1 MAYSWQES
9 VKPAGTQDIQ
19 CDIEYLDKS
28 YIHVYLDGAETTA
41 FTWTSSTNIRLN
53 SPLSVETAVL
63 LIRKTKREYLYI
75 AFASGAPFI
84 EGNVD
89 TQNTQFLHLVQEL
102 VEGRYIEGFYG
113 DINMHRYRITNLG
126 DPVNARDAANKQYVD
141 AGDARLDQ
149 RIDAEHTAWVSA
161 VANEASIRK
170 AADDALD
177 VRTTNLEQTFFDANT
192 NSFQWWTVLD
202 TDTDTV
208 APGMLFTKA
217 KVRLNGVTQTAG
229 YSYSITSGVVK
240 FAEVVPAG
248 TLVDMTIGID
258 TSVDTSALASMMDL
272 LASADGYKYIG
283 QAANV
288 AALRLIT
295 GAAGQYIQ
303 LREYSTGSGVGG
315 GTLVGVS
322 GSVPADDGVYFFRVS
337 PTFGWRRVLRGPLTL
352 GDAGAVGDAIISGTT
367 VTGTDDTEAVRRAF
381 NARVTIRENSSR
393 NYRLTAP
400 VTMANGLVNF
410 EGAGIGRTVFVYD
423 HLSAGITFGSETN
436 STIKYPGKFS
446 KCSCIRPNYM
456 NGPSSSGPKSFSFGN
471 FSPLVVE
478 EVGEANAIGFGIF
491 CVFCIGVTVTKCYAR
506 DHLGSFD
513 VPKSG
518 SDGIHFYKC
527 QNVWAT
533 HNIIDNVG
541 DDALSS
547 GSFDPL
553 FPCYNINFLHN
564 RINRV
569 HGACKLYGYVDGAT
583 VEGNCY
589 REGHEGGVYL
599 TNDNNSPVN
608 SFVRNVNILNNQFYS
623 ISGFSPTN
631 VVAGGVL
638 ARFWTTNGN
647 SAVIENIT
655 IRGNLFSACG
665 AGIAAVNCDDVKRF
679 RNIVIEDNVFENTP
693 LSLGGS
699 RPFLLLQQVD
709 EVASVCRNV
718 FRNAHSGA
726 IRIDHIYGGY
736 TASWVNARLV
746 IRDNIIDNYGLAP
759 SLSLMPNGILVRP
772 SSYDLTVIMTGN
784 IVMGQ
789 RVSDTLASTQGIL
802 VNTVNPQSFIEA
814 NQSDNNIA
822 IAAGS
827 GAYKGTSKTIGSAPS
842 AGTHYAGSQLTDVN
856 HSTRYTCRLSGTFG
870 TLTGIT
876 GTTTAGSKTVTLN
889 DAGSVYIGSIITIAG
904 VSGSKRVLSKNGNV
918 ILIDSAA
925 GATVSDAAVDFSAP
939 TFITE
944 AMS

>member
-1 MAYSWQES
+1 
-9 VKPAGTQDIQ
+9 
-19 CDIEYLDKS
+19 
-28 YIHVYLDGAETTA
+28 
-41 FTWTSSTNIRLN
+41 
-53 SPLSVETAVL
+53 VL
-63 LIRKTKREYLYI
+63 LIRKTEREYLYI
-75 AFASGAPFI
+75 EFASGAPFI
-84 EGNVD
+84 EVNVD
-89 TQNTQFLHLVQEL
+89 TQNTQFLHLAQEL
-102 VEGRYIEGFYG
+102 VEGRSIEGFYG

-126 DPVNARDAANKQYVD
+126 DPVDARDAANKQYVD

-149 RIDAEHTAWVSA
+149 RIDAEHAAWV
-161 VANEASIRK
+161 

-177 VRTTNLEQTFFDANT
+177 VRTTNLEQTYFNANT

-202 TDTDTV
+202 VDTDTV
-208 APGMLFTKA
+208 APGMPFTKA

-229 YSYSITSGVVK
+229 YSYSITAGVVK
-240 FAEVVPAG
+240 FAEVIPAG

-258 TSVDTSALASMMDL
+258 TSVDTSAVASVMEL
-272 LASADGYKYIG
+272 LGAADGYKYVG

-288 AALRLIT
+288 AALRLIS
-295 GAAGQYIQ
+295 GAAGQHIQ

-322 GSVPADDGVYFFRVS
+322 GSTPADDGVYFFRVNS
-337 PTFGWRRVLRGPLTL
+337 NFGWRRVLRGPLTL
-352 GDAGAVGDAIISGTT
+352 GDAGAVGDAVISGTT

-393 NYRLTAP
+393 NYRLTSS
-400 VTMANGLVNF
+400 VTLVNGLVNF

-423 HLSAGITFGSETN
+423 HLNAGITFGSETN
-436 STIKYPGKFS
+436 STTKYPGRFG
-446 KCSCIRPNYM
+446 KCSCVRPNYL

-471 FSPLVVE
+471 FSPLVIE
-478 EVGEANAIGFGIF
+478 ELGEANAIGYGIF
-491 CVFCIGVTVTKCYAR
+491 CVFCIGVTLTKSYAR
-506 DHLGSFD
+506 DHLGSYD

-533 HNIIDNVG
+533 YNTVDNVG

-553 FPCYNINFLHN
+553 FPCYNINFLYN

-589 REGHEGGVYL
+589 RTGHEGGVYL
-599 TNDNNSPVN
+599 TNDNNSPVD
-608 SFVRNVNILNNQFYS
+608 SFVRNVNIVNNQFYG
-623 ISGFSPTN
+623 ISGFSLTN

-665 AGIAAVNCDDVKRF
+665 AGIAAVHCDDVKRF
-679 RNIVIEDNVFENTP
+679 RNLVIEDNIFEKAP

-699 RPFLLLQQVD
+699 RPYLLLQQVD
-709 EVASVCRNV
+709 EVAMVCRNT
-718 FRNAHSGA
+718 FRDAHSGA

-736 TASWVNARLV
+736 TASWVNAKLV
-746 IRDNIIDNYGLAP
+746 IRDNIINNYGLAP
-759 SLSLMPNGILVRP
+759 SLGLMPNGILIRP

-802 VNTVNPQSFIEA
+802 VNTINPQSFIEA

-827 GAYKGTSKTIGSAPS
+827 GAYKGTSKTIGAAPS
-842 AGTHYAGSQLTDVN
+842 VGTHYAGSQLTDVN
-856 HSTRYTCRLSGTFG
+856 GSTRYTCRLAGTFG

-876 GTTTAGSKTVTLN
+876 GSTTSGSKTVTLN
-889 DAGSVYIGSIITIAG
+889 DAGSVYVGSIITIAG
-904 VSGSKRVLSKNGNV
+904 VSGSKRVLSKSGNV
-918 ILIDSAA
+918 IVIDTAA
-925 GATVSDAAVDFSAP
+925 GATVTDAAVSFYTP

>member
-41 FTWTSSTNIRLN
+41 FTWTSSTNIRLT
-53 SPLSVETAVL
+53 SPLSAETVVL
-63 LIRKTKREYLYI
+63 LIRKTAREYLYI
-75 AFASGAPFI
+75 EFASGAPFI

-89 TQNTQFLHLVQEL
+89 TQNIQFLHLTQEL
-102 VEGRYIEGFYG
+102 VEGRYIEGFFG

-126 DPVNARDAANKQYVD
+126 NPVNARDAANKQYVD
-141 AGDARLDQ
+141 TGDARLDV
-149 RIDAEHTAWVSA
+149 RIDAEAA
-161 VANEASIRK
+161 ARE

-177 VRTTNLEQTFFDANT
+177 VRTTNLEQTFFNTNT

-202 TDTDTV
+202 VDTDTV

-229 YSYSITSGVVK
+229 YSYSITAGVVK
-240 FAEVVPAG
+240 FAEVIPAG

-258 TSVDTSALASMMDL
+258 TSVDTSAVASVMDL
-272 LASADGYKYIG
+272 LGAADGYKYVG

-288 AALRLIT
+288 AALRLIS
-295 GAAGQYIQ
+295 GAAGQHIQ

-322 GSVPADDGVYFFRVS
+322 GSTPADDGVYFFRVNS
-337 PTFGWRRVLRGPLTL
+337 NFGWRRVLHGPLTL
-352 GDAGAVGDAIISGTT
+352 GDAGAVGDAVISGTT

-393 NYRLTAP
+393 NYRLTSP
-400 VTMANGLVNF
+400 VTLVNGLVNF

-436 STIKYPGKFS
+436 STIKYPGRFG
-446 KCSCIRPNYM
+446 KCSCVRPNYL

-471 FSPLVVE
+471 FSPLIIE
-478 EVGEANAIGFGIF
+478 ELGEANAIGYGIF
-491 CVFCIGVTVTKCYAR
+491 CVFCVGVTLTKSYAR
-506 DHLGSFD
+506 DHLGSYD

-533 HNIIDNVG
+533 YNTVDNVG
-541 DDALSS
+541 DDAISS

-553 FPCYNINFLHN
+553 FPCYNINFLYN
-564 RINRV
+564 RSNRV
-569 HGACKLYGYVDGAT
+569 HGTFKLYGYVDGAT

-589 REGHEGGVYL
+589 RTGHEGGVYL
-599 TNDNNSPVN
+599 TNDNNSPVD
-608 SFVRNVNILNNQFYS
+608 SFVRNVNIVNNQFYD

-655 IRGNLFSACG
+655 IRGNLFSGCG

-679 RNIVIEDNVFENTP
+679 RNFVIEDNIFEKAR
-693 LSLGGS
+693 LDLGGS
-699 RPFLLLQQVD
+699 RPYLLLQQVD
-709 EVASVCRNV
+709 EVAMVCRNT
-718 FRNAHSGA
+718 FRDAHSGA

-759 SLSLMPNGILVRP
+759 SLGLMPNGILVRP

-789 RVSDTLASTQGIL
+789 HVSDTLASTQGIL

-827 GAYKGTSKTIGSAPS
+827 GAYKGTSKTINSAPS
-842 AGTHYAGSQLTDVN
+842 VGTHYAGSQLTNVN
-856 HSTRYTCRLSGTFG
+856 NSTRYTCRLSGTFG

-876 GTTTAGSKTVTLN
+876 GTITAGSKTVTLN

-925 GATVSDAAVDFSAP
+925 GATVSGAAVDFYAP